1 MESGY
6 EPFYALSPSTN
17 LQCGPGD
24 ERPSA
29 LGGSVACP
37 SFQTMT
43 SLFWFTLGSSSPRDP
58 GLLCAETLLLSV
70 VSSLTLGRP
79 GPAGRPSRV
88 TSLQGLTQILFPKLL
103 KCFAKEKQ
111 KERKREKKKKRK
123 TTSLFLPHN
132 LGKDSVASES
142 LACRDR
148 APSPSGRF
156 SI

>member
-111 KERKREKKKKRK
+111 KERKREKKKKK
-123 TTSLFLPHN
+123 ENNFSLSTT
-132 LGKDSVASES
+132 
-142 LACRDR
+142 
-148 APSPSGRF
+148 
-156 SI
+156 